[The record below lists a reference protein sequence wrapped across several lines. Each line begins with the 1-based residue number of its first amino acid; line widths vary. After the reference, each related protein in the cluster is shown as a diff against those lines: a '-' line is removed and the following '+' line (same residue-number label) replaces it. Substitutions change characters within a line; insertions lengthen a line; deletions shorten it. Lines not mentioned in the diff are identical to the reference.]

1 MKMKGWIKMTTEL
14 ERIANIFKL
23 KPDEEH
29 LVLKIG
35 DIVKSKERKYKKQDF
50 SYAMLKAQNDKLR
63 KEISNLHNEY
73 AENIGIKEY
82 MMVKQSRDVLRK
94 ELNKSLEETHK
105 LRSIIEGYKEREF
118 NDRLKKIVNE

>member
-1 MKMKGWIKMTTEL
+1 METKVTDL
-14 ERIANIFKL
+14 QRIARIFNMKADD
-23 KPDEEH
+23 KY

-35 DIVKSKERKYKKQDF
+35 DVVKAKEKKYRKQDF

-63 KEISNLHNEY
+63 KEINNLHNEY
-73 AENIGIKEY
+73 AESVGITEH

-105 LRSIIEGYKEREF
+105 LRRIIEEYKEREF
-118 NDRLKKIVNE
+118 KDRLMKIINE